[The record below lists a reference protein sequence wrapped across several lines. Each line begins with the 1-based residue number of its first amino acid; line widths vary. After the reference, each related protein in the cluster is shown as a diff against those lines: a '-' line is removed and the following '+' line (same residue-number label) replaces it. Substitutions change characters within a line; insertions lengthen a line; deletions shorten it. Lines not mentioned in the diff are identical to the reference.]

1 LQQLALPMRKVS
13 HQSSRENIMD
23 MGIRGRRALVN
34 GASAGMGLAAA
45 QFLAAEGVDLVL
57 VARGADRLKQAA
69 QQIRDSHGVHVATV
83 VADHST
89 DEGRERILA
98 ACPNPDI
105 LVATCS
111 PPPMTPD
118 HRNINTA
125 QWQASLDTG
134 LMSPVQFI
142 EAVLPGMVQRKWGRI
157 INIATIAAKYPLEL
171 RILSGAPR
179 AALINYTVAVAR
191 RVAADN
197 VTLNAVLP
205 GMFHTA
211 AVHDQFTATAARN
224 GTSYDAEVAKFVEA
238 HQIPAKR
245 FGDPRDVGSLVAWL
259 CSEFAGYITGQSIV
273 VDGATTRSTF

>member
-1 LQQLALPMRKVS
+1 
-13 HQSSRENIMD
+13 MD

-45 QFLAAEGVDLVL
+45 QFLAAEGAHLVMA
-57 VARGADRLKQAA
+57 ARGAARLEQAA
-69 QQIRDSHGVHVATV
+69 QQIRDQHGVQVVTVA
-83 VADHST
+83 ADHST
-89 DEGRERILA
+89 DEGRQRILA
-98 ACPNPDI
+98 ACPDPDI

-118 HRNINTA
+118 HRAITQA

-134 LMSPVQFI
+134 LLGPVQFI
-142 EAVLPGMVQRKWGRI
+142 EAVLPSMVQRKWGRI
-157 INIATIAAKYPLEL
+157 VNIATIATKYPLEL

-211 AVHDQFTATAARN
+211 AVHDQFTANAQRN
-224 GTSYDAEVAKFVEA
+224 GTSYDQEVQKFVEA
-238 HQIPAKR
+238 HQIPARR

-259 CSEFAGYITGQSIV
+259 CSEFAGYITGQGIV

>member
-1 LQQLALPMRKVS
+1 
-13 HQSSRENIMD
+13 MD
-23 MGIRGRRALVN
+23 MGIRGRLALVN

-45 QFLAAEGVDLVL
+45 EALAAEGVNLVMS
-57 VARGADRLKQAA
+57 ARGAERLEAAA
-69 QQIRDSHGVHVATV
+69 QDLRSRHAVRVTAVA
-83 VADHST
+83 ADHSSA
-89 DEGRERILA
+89 EGRARILA
-98 ACPNPDI
+98 ACPSPDI

-118 HRNINTA
+118 HRAITPD
-125 QWQASLDTG
+125 QWQSSLDTG
-134 LMSPVQFI
+134 LMSPVHFI
-142 EAVLPGMVQRKWGRI
+142 EAVLPGMVQHRWGRI
-157 INIATIAAKYPLEL
+157 VNIASIAAKYPLEL

-179 AALINYTVAVAR
+179 AALVNYVGAVAR
-191 RVAADN
+191 RVAPDN
-197 VTLNAVLP
+197 VTLNTVLP

-238 HQIPAKR
+238 YQIPAKR
-245 FGDPRDVGSLVAWL
+245 FGDPRDVGALVTLL